1 MMNNFGFPTDISFG
15 PGVISQLPAYLR
27 EKSFRRPLV
36 VTDQVIK
43 ELPFFKKIIR
53 HLKQAGLDPLVFSDI
68 HKNPVKAD
76 VLKGKLV
83 YGHER
88 DCLVGLGG
96 GAALDVARAIAL
108 SINHHRDLF
117 DYDELTGGS
126 SLITEPIPHFVTIPT
141 TSGTGSEVGRAAIIS
156 EDESKR
162 KRILFHPTLMAK
174 QVFADPELTYDLPPD
189 ITAATGMDALTHH
202 MEAFLAKGYNPMCD
216 GIALEGIQLIWS
228 SLETAVVRPDK
239 NSRSQMM
246 MASLMGAVA
255 FQKGL
260 GIVHSLSHPLST
272 LLDVHHGLA
281 NAVNLPYGLKFNYPE
296 CRDQFNKMAKQMD
309 ITEGA
314 EVSKVITE
322 MNHRLDLPLNLKQC
336 GVEPDHIDELSS
348 LAAKDFC
355 LPSNPREASTDDIK
369 AIYQEALG

>member
-1 MMNNFGFPTDISFG
+1 MVNTFSFPTNISFG
-15 PGVISQLPAYLR
+15 PGVLSQLPAYLK
-27 EKSFRRPLV
+27 EHSFKKPMV
-36 VTDQVIK
+36 VTDEVVK
-43 ELPFFKKIIR
+43 ELPFFKKILDL
-53 HLKQAGLDPLVFSDI
+53 LKKAGLDPQVFSDI
-68 HKNPVKAD
+68 HKNPLKSD
-76 VLKGKLV
+76 VLKGKHA

-96 GAALDVARAIAL
+96 GSALDVSRAIAL
-108 SINHHRDLF
+108 SINHDRDLF

-126 SLITEPIPHFVTIPT
+126 SLITEPIPHFITVPT

-162 KRILFHPTLMAK
+162 KRILFHPSLMAK

-216 GIALEGIQLIWS
+216 GIALEGIQLIWN
-228 SLETAVVRPDK
+228 SLERAVHRPDEH
-239 NSRSQMM
+239 SRHQMM

-272 LLDVHHGLA
+272 LLDLHHGLA
-281 NAVNLPYGLKFNYPE
+281 NAVNLPYGLEFNYAV
-296 CRDQFNKMAKQMD
+296 CKHRFDKMAVQMN
-309 ITEGA
+309 IRGGR
-314 EVSKVITE
+314 EVPKAVKE
-322 MNHRLDLPLNLKQC
+322 LNQRLGLPLNLKQC
-336 GVEPDHIDELSS
+336 GVEPIHIDDLSK

-369 AIYQEALG
+369 SIYQEALG